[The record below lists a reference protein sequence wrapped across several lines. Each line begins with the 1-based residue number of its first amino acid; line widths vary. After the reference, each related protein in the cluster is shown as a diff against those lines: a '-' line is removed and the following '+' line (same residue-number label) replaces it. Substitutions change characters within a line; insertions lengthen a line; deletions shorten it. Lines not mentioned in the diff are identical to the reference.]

1 MDAIEVPRYSAHLL
15 QQLNAL
21 WLEGLLCDVTI
32 ACKNTSLSVH
42 KLVLQAAS
50 PYLEKCVKQSDSGKS
65 HVDLSHFDENLLQI
79 VLEFIYSGKLKVSKE
94 TARGVMEICDELH
107 LKSAVDAINF
117 YIDYGNKRFKEVD
130 TQTEAVENKNT
141 TESIVEEPVKK
152 KRKVASK
159 QSGNSVD
166 SSAKRKTET
175 LRPKRTRKPV
185 KPNQRKT
192 VPRKNVKEKIT
203 DVIEK
208 RDSDVKVASMKSE
221 HNLASVHKDD
231 PAISSEKD
239 MIVKM
244 EKEDSDFENSQKEG
258 EDSGII
264 NYDEDDS
271 DTDDYDSNVLDDV
284 QDIDDTD
291 NNIKRIDENGKVVKK
306 RVRKRKEA
314 SSDGKPKKKR
324 KRKPFPC
331 SICSKTL
338 TSKKRQIFHEYS
350 KHGTPIDFKSITF
363 TVSPCA
369 VQASITTWFLFYLG
383 I

>member
-1 MDAIEVPRYSAHLL
+1 MDVIEVPTYSAHLL
-15 QQLNAL
+15 QQLNLL
-21 WLEGLLCDVTI
+21 WLKGLLCDITI

-42 KLVLQAAS
+42 RLVLQAAS
-50 PYLEKCVKQSDSGKS
+50 PYLEKCVKQSGSADS
-65 HVDLSHFDENLLQI
+65 HIDLSHFDENLLQI

-94 TARGVMEICDELH
+94 TARSVMEICDELH

-130 TQTEAVENKNT
+130 TQTEAIENKNT
-141 TESIVEEPVKK
+141 KESTVKEPVEK
-152 KRKVASK
+152 KRKVATK
-159 QSGNSVD
+159 QSDNSVD
-166 SSAKRKTET
+166 SSARKKTET
-175 LRPKRTRKPV
+175 LRPKRTRKPI

-192 VPRKNVKEKIT
+192 APKKNVKEKIK
-203 DVIEK
+203 DMVEK
-208 RDSDVKVASMKSE
+208 RDSGVKVASVKSE
-221 HNLASVHKDD
+221 VNLASVDKSN
-231 PAISSEKD
+231 PGEKE
-239 MIVKM
+239 MIVKL
-244 EKEDSDFENSQKEG
+244 EKEDSYFENSLKEG

-264 NYDEDDS
+264 NFDEEES
-271 DTDDYDSNVLDDV
+271 DTDDYDSNILDDV

-363 TVSPCA
+363 TVSPCS
-369 VQASITTWFLFYLG
+369 VQASITVQGFCFT
-383 I
+383 